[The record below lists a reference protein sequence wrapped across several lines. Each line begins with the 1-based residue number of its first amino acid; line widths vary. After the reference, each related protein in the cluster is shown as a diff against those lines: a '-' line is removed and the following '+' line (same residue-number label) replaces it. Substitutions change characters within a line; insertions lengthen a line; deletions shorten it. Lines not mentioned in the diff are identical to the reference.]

1 MAGRIV
7 LYGATGYTGALTAQA
22 MVASGVRPV
31 LAGRDQSRLS
41 ALAARIS
48 QAGGGTELETA
59 VAAAD
64 AAGPLRDLI
73 GAGDVLVSTA
83 GPFLK
88 VGRPVVAA
96 AVDAGAVYLDSSGEP
111 PFIRQ
116 VFEEFGPRAERTGA
130 VLLTAF
136 GYDYVPGNLAGAL
149 ALEAAGPVAAR
160 VQVGYF
166 ARGNLR
172 RATSAGTRASAAGL
186 LLAAGYAFRDGRI
199 VTERTAA
206 HVTSFEIDG
215 KKKEAFSIGSSE
227 HFALPRLR
235 PRVAGADGR
244 PAQAPLTDVGVYLG
258 WLGHAT
264 RLVHYGSALAAP
276 LSSMPGVLPVVDAL
290 GRRIQRSR
298 AGPGAAESFRSDVVA
313 VARDAGGA
321 KLAAVHL
328 TGGDPYS
335 FTASI
340 LAWAAGKA
348 AAEGVRAAG
357 ALGPAEAFGADA
369 LERACAHAGF
379 HREVRAR
386 QSHGQPR
393 RHDG

>member
-1 MAGRIV
+1 MPGRIV

-22 MVASGVRPV
+22 MVAGGVRPV

-48 QAGGGTELETA
+48 QASAGTELETA
-59 VAAAD
+59 VAAAE
-64 AAGPLRDLI
+64 GPGSLRNLI

-83 GPFLK
+83 GPFVK
-88 VGRPVVAA
+88 VGRPAVAA

-149 ALEAAGPVAAR
+149 ALQAAGPAAAR

-166 ARGNLR
+166 VRGDIR
-172 RATSAGTRASAAGL
+172 GGTSAGTRASMTGVL
-186 LLAAGYAFRDGRI
+186 LEPGYAFRGGRI

-206 HVTSFEIDG
+206 HVTSFKIEG
-215 KKKEAFSIGSSE
+215 KEREAFSIGSSE

-235 PRVAGADGR
+235 PAGGV
-244 PAQAPLTDVGVYLG
+244 PAQPPLTDVGVYLG
-258 WLGHAT
+258 WFGRAT
-264 RLVHYGSALAAP
+264 RLVHYGSVLATPA
-276 LSSMPGVLPVVDAL
+276 SSLPGVRRAL
-290 GRRIQRSR
+290 DVSARRIQRGR
-298 AGPGAAESFRSDVVA
+298 TAPRPAQAIRSDVVA
-313 VARDAGGA
+313 VARDPSG
-321 KLAAVHL
+321 KDLAVVHL

-335 FTASI
+335 FTAAI

-348 AAEGVRAAG
+348 AADGVRPAG
-357 ALGPAEAFGADA
+357 ALGPVEAFGADI
-369 LERACAHAGF
+369 LERACADAGF
-379 HREVRAR
+379 HRERA
-386 QSHGQPR
+386 
-393 RHDG
+393 

>member
-1 MAGRIV
+1 MPGRIV

-22 MVASGVRPV
+22 MVASGARPV

-48 QAGGGTELETA
+48 QAGDGTELETA
-59 VAAAD
+59 VAAAEGP
-64 AAGPLRDLI
+64 GPLRNLI

-83 GPFLK
+83 GPFMK

-96 AVDAGAVYLDSSGEP
+96 AVDAGAVYLDSTGEP

-149 ALEAAGPVAAR
+149 ALQAAGPAAAR

-166 ARGNLR
+166 AGGDIRGG
-172 RATSAGTRASAAGL
+172 TSAGTRASVTGGL
-186 LLAAGYAFRDGRI
+186 LEPGYAFRGGRI
-199 VTERTAA
+199 VSERTAA
-206 HVTSFEIDG
+206 HVTSFKIEG
-215 KKKEAFSIGSSE
+215 KKREAFSIGSSE

-235 PRVAGADGR
+235 RADGV

-258 WLGHAT
+258 WFGRAT
-264 RLVHYGSALAAP
+264 RLVHYGSVLAAP
-276 LSSMPGVLPVVDAL
+276 VSSLPGVRRAL
-290 GRRIQRSR
+290 DVSARRIQRSR
-298 AGPGAAESFRSDVVA
+298 TTPGPAQAIRSDVVA
-313 VARDAGGA
+313 VARDPGGND
-321 KLAAVHL
+321 LAVVHL

-335 FTASI
+335 FTAAI
-340 LAWAAGKA
+340 LAWAAAKA
-348 AAEGVRAAG
+348 AADGVRPAG
-357 ALGPAEAFGADA
+357 ALGPVEAFGADI
-369 LERACAHAGF
+369 LERACANAGF
-379 HREVRAR
+379 HRESA
-386 QSHGQPR
+386 
-393 RHDG
+393 